1 MEYRI
6 AILREEEGFTLI
18 EVLVVLVIIGIL
30 MGIAIPQYTRITT
43 QAKVQAC
50 AANIKAIETAV
61 ASYEAANG
69 GQIPAE
75 LSVLIENDYLKEEP
89 RCPLTGTQKYTINRD
104 GTVTCSNCQSNDND

>member
-1 MEYRI
+1 MRKGI
-6 AILREEEGFTLI
+6 AILREEEGFTLV

-30 MGIAIPQYTRITT
+30 TAIAIPRYTNITN
-43 QAKVQAC
+43 QAKKEAC
-50 AANIKAIETAV
+50 AANIRAIETAV
-61 ASYEAANG
+61 TSYAAANG